1 VPDSKLLDFHVAPWV
16 GLPLWIPA
24 SEADSAGFQRVS
36 TQRAQAA
43 GLRTRPLADTVR
55 DTATWLLSRDNGSAW
70 KQVLSDARERQIV
83 SALRT
88 PSSG

>member
-1 VPDSKLLDFHVAPWV
+1 VPDRRLLDFHVTPWV

-24 SEADSAGFQRVS
+24 AEADSAGFQLVS
-36 TQRAQAA
+36 TDRAQAA

-55 DTATWLLSRDNGSAW
+55 DTAEWLLARGNEGAW

-83 SALRT
+83 SAMRAVSLD
-88 PSSG
+88 